1 MALVNLAGRKKKKRM
16 NSNQSTQIGL
26 ASIVV
31 MARGDRR
38 QIHLIINKSA
48 LKEILLHHQED
59 FLDLK
64 GIILKLSNSV
74 KKMEKEER

>member
-1 MALVNLAGRKKKKRM
+1 MALVNLAEKKKRM
-16 NSNQSTQIGL
+16 NSNQSSQIGL